1 MKQPSQFSGRPK
13 KPVQQSDPIIFPNG
27 TAFFT
32 DTKAAVVFQSS
43 KDLFAK
49 PDADP
54 RDVTV
59 KGKIYKVVPWG
70 EDNDLPQQIIEKVGK
85 SPDMSTGMLFNI
97 NVGFGQGIIPVKKE
111 IDEKGEIKLIP
122 VLDNIEINTFFQ
134 DNDINGY
141 FLEQLTD
148 MNYFFNTFPEVILNQ
163 DTPEKRKIVEIESK
177 EAAFSR
183 WEEMDDDGNIQ
194 HHLYSNKW
202 DEGTQKEN
210 EIIATPA
217 LSRKRPILDL
227 KRRIGREAYPDLKK
241 KDDKKYRYIVPVN
254 FPTPGRFYYQKA
266 YWYSLIESGWY
277 DFAVA
282 IPEFKKYIIQN
293 GMTIKY
299 MIYIDDKY
307 FPDLFQSEGITD
319 EEAQKARMKKEFK
332 NLQDFVTKISN
343 SGKSMIS
350 FTKSLPNHPDK
361 KIYKIEI
368 KAVAN
373 EFKGGEYLD
382 DSAEVSNMIAYSLG
396 VHPSLIGAVPGG
408 SKGGYSGTDK
418 RELFII
424 KQTLLKPIVDR
435 LLMPL
440 YLVKAINKWPDDIY
454 FTVPFITLTTLDN
467 SKTGTETKTE

>member
-1 MKQPSQFSGRPK
+1 MTAK
-13 KPVQQSDPIIFPNG
+13 KTRAADPIVFPNG

-32 DTKAAVVFQSS
+32 DSKTAVVFKSS

-54 RDVTV
+54 
-59 KGKIYKVVPWG
+59 KGVPAGNKTYKVVPWG

-97 NVGFGQGIIPVKKE
+97 NVGFGQGIMPVKKKV
-111 IDEKGEIKLIP
+111 DETTGEIKLIP
-122 VLDNIEINTFFQ
+122 VLDNEEINTFFD

-163 DTPEKRKIVEIESK
+163 ETPERRKIVEIDSK

-183 WEEMDDDGNIQ
+183 WEEMDDDGNIN

-202 DEGTQKEN
+202 TEGSIGKDDV
-210 EIIATPA
+210 IATKA
-217 LSRKRPILDL
+217 LNRKRPILDL
-227 KRRIGREAYPDLKK
+227 KRRIGREANPDGKK
-241 KDDKKYRYIVPVN
+241 KDEKVYRYIVPVN

-266 YWYSLIESGWY
+266 YWFSLIESGWY

-299 MIYIDDKY
+299 MIYIDDDY
-307 FPDLFQSEGITD
+307 FPDIMKREGITD
-319 EEAQKARMKKEFK
+319 DEAIKARIKKEYK
-332 NLQDFVTKISN
+332 SLQDYVTKIAN

-350 FTKSLPNHPDK
+350 FTKTIPNAPDK
-361 KIYKIEI
+361 KVYRIEI
-368 KAVAN
+368 KSVEN
-373 EFKGGEYLD
+373 PFKGGEYLD

-408 SKGGYSGTDK
+408 SKGGFSGTDK

-424 KQTLLKPIVDR
+424 KQTLLKPLIDR
-435 LLMPL
+435 LLRPI
-440 YLVKAINKWPDDIY
+440 YLVKAINKWDPNIY
-454 FTVPFITLTTLDN
+454 FTVPFITLTTLDKN
-467 SKTGTETKTE
+467 KTGTETKTE